1 VTSVASQ
8 PGPRSRA
15 YVAFVLKHA
24 KTIWFLALLVC
35 VPATYR
41 TVELYVHLKSDI
53 EELLPPTAPSVVA
66 LDELRRRN
74 RGLQYLGVVVDT
86 GKRGNLL
93 AGERLL
99 DDLASRIRAYPP
111 DLVREVR
118 VGTAEEQK
126 FIERNAPLYV
136 DVADLKEIRARIE
149 ARRDYEVARETG
161 LDIDDD
167 EPAPSVD
174 TSDIERKYEAR
185 TNATRRT
192 DNARFTNP
200 DDNLTMLFVE
210 LGGFSS
216 GVEQARAL
224 LDKVKADVLA
234 LGGPNKYAPGMR
246 VGYASDVAS
255 AVEEMD
261 ALQTDLSVSSILVV
275 MAVMAAIVGYFR
287 WARSVL
293 VLVPPLLVG
302 TVCAFALS
310 SAPLFGVTELNSNTA
325 FLGSIIVGNGINF
338 GIILLARYRE
348 EHRNGVSV
356 EEALVGAVH
365 GARAGTVAAAL
376 AAAVSYASLVTTEF
390 RGFRQFGYIGGL
402 GMICSWLSAFVLM
415 PPLISWL
422 ERDASRPTA
431 HASNATLMR
440 RLVSLIERWPVLI
453 IAVSVA
459 CTGLSVWK
467 ISHFDAT
474 WLESDFNKLRRYDT
488 WINGEGYW
496 GRRMDRLLGH
506 YLTPTMVMF
515 DSQADAE
522 EGARRIAASAA
533 HGSLRR
539 YVAAV
544 RTIDDVVPVDQ
555 DAKLEQIR
563 AIRHTLTPRVR
574 AAIAPEKRARLDEL
588 LGRQDLDTI
597 TVDDVPSSFLTG
609 LRERDG
615 TIGRQVLVYP
625 KPGSELSQART
636 MSEFTSTLRELATIR
651 PGVVGRVAGSIP
663 LSSDIAQSIRRDA
676 PIAIGASLFG
686 VLVVVLL
693 ALRAR
698 RAAAYVIGSLILGV
712 LWQGG
717 LTMLLGVK
725 ISFANFIAFPITLG
739 IGVDYAVNVMAR
751 YVNDGE
757 RDVRGAVIATGG
769 AVGLCSLTT
778 IIGYSSLLLAKTR
791 ALYYFGL
798 VAVLG
803 EVSCLASAVV
813 VLPAMLLLVAK
824 WRSRRRPDPSADN
837 VEGSIS

>member
-1 VTSVASQ
+1 
-8 PGPRSRA
+8 
-15 YVAFVLKHA
+15 VLKHGNW
-24 KTIWFLALLVC
+24 IWFLALLVC

-66 LDELRRRN
+66 LGELRRRT
-74 RGLQYLGVVVDT
+74 RGLQYLGVMVDA
-86 GKRGNLL
+86 GKRGNL
-93 AGERLL
+93 AAAERFL
-99 DDLASRIRAYPP
+99 DDLATRIRGYPP
-111 DLVREVR
+111 ELVREVR
-118 VGTAEEQK
+118 VGTAVEQK
-126 FIERNAPLYV
+126 YIERNAPLYV
-136 DVADLKEIRARIE
+136 DVADLKEIRSRIE

-167 EPAPSVD
+167 EPAPSVE
-174 TSDIERKYEAR
+174 TSDIESKYEAR
-185 TNATRRT
+185 SSATRRT
-192 DNARFTNP
+192 DNGRFTNA

-216 GVEQARAL
+216 GVEQAKAL
-224 LDKVKADVLA
+224 LDKVKADVAA
-234 LGGPNKYAPGMR
+234 LGGPAKYASGMR
-246 VGYASDVAS
+246 IGYASDVAS

-275 MAVMAAIVGYFR
+275 IAVMAVIVAYFR
-287 WARSVL
+287 WGRSVL
-293 VLVPPLLVG
+293 ILVPPLLVG

-310 SAPLFGVTELNSNTA
+310 SAPPFGVTELNSNTA

-348 EHRNGVSV
+348 ERRNGVSV
-356 EEALVGAVH
+356 QEALVCAVH

-376 AAAVSYASLVTTEF
+376 AAGISYASLVTTEF

-402 GMICSWLSAFVLM
+402 GMVCSWVSAFVLM
-415 PPLISWL
+415 PPLIHWFD
-422 ERDASRPTA
+422 RDALLSGT
-431 HASNATLMR
+431 HTSNATFMR
-440 RLVSLIERWPVLI
+440 RLVLLIERWPVPI
-453 IAVSVA
+453 IAISVV
-459 CTGLSVWK
+459 CTGLSAWK
-467 ISHFDAT
+467 ISRFDSS

-515 DSQADAE
+515 DSKVDAE
-522 EGARRIAASAA
+522 EGARRIAASVA
-533 HGSLRR
+533 HGPLGR

-544 RTIDDVVPVDQ
+544 RTIDDVVPLDQ

-563 AIRHTLTPRVR
+563 AIRRTLTPRVR
-574 AAIAPEKRARLDEL
+574 AAIAPAKRARLDDF

-597 TVDDVPSSFLTG
+597 TVDDVPDTFLTG

-625 KPGSELSQART
+625 KPGSDLSQAST
-636 MSEFTSTLRELATIR
+636 MSEFTNTLRGLAAIR
-651 PGVVGRVAGSIP
+651 PGVAGRVAGSIP
-663 LSSDIAQSIRRDA
+663 LSSDIARSIRRDA
-676 PIAIGASLFG
+676 PIAIGASLLG
-686 VLVVVLL
+686 VLAVVLL
-693 ALRAR
+693 TLRAR
-698 RAAAYVIGSLILGV
+698 RIAAYVIGSLIVGV

-717 LTMLLGVK
+717 VTMLLGVK

-757 RDVRGAVIATGG
+757 RDIRGAVVATGG

-803 EVSCLASAVV
+803 EFSCLASAVI
-813 VLPAMLLLVAK
+813 VLPALLLLIAS
-824 WRSRRRPDPSADN
+824 WRSSPRRLADPS
-837 VEGSIS
+837 GK